1 KTSQLDV
8 GVDIGLWNNRVEVTA
23 DVFLKKTKD
32 LLLASPVPSTSG
44 YGSMFRNIGNM
55 ENRGL
60 ELGINTV
67 NIQTPDF
74 FWNSS
79 LNFTTIQNE
88 ITSLGV
94 NDEDIFPG
102 PTFLG
107 EATILR
113 VGESVGAF
121 WGRVREGTWGT
132 DEREQAAEY
141 GKSPG

>member
-1 KTSQLDV
+1 
-8 GVDIGLWNNRVEVTA
+8 
-23 DVFLKKTKD
+23 
-32 LLLASPVPSTSG
+32 
-44 YGSMFRNIGNM
+44 
-55 ENRGL
+55 
-60 ELGINTV
+60 
-67 NIQTPDF
+67 
-74 FWNSS
+74 
-79 LNFTTIQNE
+79 IQNE

-141 GKSPG
+141 GKLPGDVKFKDLNDDGIINDDDKKIIGNGVADFFGSFTNTFGYKNFDLTVTLEYKYG